1 MPEAAKTAPYHRAR
15 VKHGRG
21 RPGAVPAW
29 KAYHG
34 SWQALIAGHRRAIE
48 RRAYALYESR
58 QGAQGDA
65 ESDWRQ
71 AEAEVIRSVLMG
83 MTLGAKETAG

>member
-1 MPEAAKTAPYHRAR
+1 M
-15 VKHGRG
+15 
-21 RPGAVPAW
+21 PAW
-29 KAYHG
+29 EAYHG
-34 SWQALIAGHRRAIE
+34 SRQVLIARHRRDIE
-48 RRAYALYESR
+48 RRAYALYETR

-83 MTLGAKETAG
+83 MELEANETAG

>member
-1 MPEAAKTAPYHRAR
+1 
-15 VKHGRG
+15 
-21 RPGAVPAW
+21 
-29 KAYHG
+29 
-34 SWQALIAGHRRAIE
+34 LIAGHRRAIE

-58 QGAQGDA
+58 RGAQGDA